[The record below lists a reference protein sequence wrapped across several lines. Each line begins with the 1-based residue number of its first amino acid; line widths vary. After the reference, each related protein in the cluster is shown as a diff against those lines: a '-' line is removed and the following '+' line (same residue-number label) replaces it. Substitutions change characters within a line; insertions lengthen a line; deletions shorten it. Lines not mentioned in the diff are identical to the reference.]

1 MKIKFKQLKY
11 DFLKHAKDFCFTEKY
26 SIFCTGK
33 SAFICDRALK
43 LLCKIE
49 NLSYF
54 FRKPVNFIDAKSDIF
69 IVTS

>member
-11 DFLKHAKDFCFTEKY
+11 DFLRHAKDFCFTEKY

-49 NLSYF
+49 NLS
-54 FRKPVNFIDAKSDIF
+54 
-69 IVTS
+69 